1 MKLFFEYDIFDFR
14 LKTSNLL
21 INWNLDFFEF
31 MNLNLKQ
38 KLKKKRNIFFFLKLH
53 FRKNVNSI
61 CNVNILT
68 FSI

>member
-38 KLKKKRNIFFFLKLH
+38 KLKKKEIFFF
-53 FRKNVNSI
+53 S
-61 CNVNILT
+61 
-68 FSI
+68 